1 MNRRKLFAV
10 AIGVTLTA
18 GILSACGSSTPSKTA
33 AGATTPNAA
42 TPSAVQTNSGVTLPV
57 ASNPIVNNSTTPNLQ
72 VTYSAAEN
80 NVDPVTKNPIGDQL
94 ELTLKNT
101 SSTPMSGIEIYYE
114 MTDTVTKA
122 KEGYYQKLSGLI
134 IPVNQES
141 TVYFDNKNLAGH
153 YPENQ
158 FSLYRSS
165 QNEVDF
171 RIWVS
176 APGSKIAQATAIK
189 SKGTGEKPGA

>member
-1 MNRRKLFAV
+1 MTRRKLFAL

-18 GILSACGSSTPSKTA
+18 GMLSACGPSTPSKKA
-33 AGATTPNAA
+33 SGATTPSTA
-42 TPSAVQTNSGVTLPV
+42 TPSAVNTISGETLPV

-80 NVDPVTKNPIGDQL
+80 NVDPATKNAIGDQL
-94 ELTLKNT
+94 ELTLRNT
-101 SSTPMSGIEIYYE
+101 SSAPMSGIEVYYE
-114 MTDTVTKA
+114 ETDIVTKA
-122 KEGYYQKLSGLI
+122 KEGYYQKLNGLI
-134 IPVNQES
+134 IPANQES
-141 TVYFDNKNLAGH
+141 TVYFDNKNQAGH
-153 YPENQ
+153 YPENR

-176 APGSKIAQATAIK
+176 TPGSKIAQATTIK